1 LNSIFLGVVG
11 LSPDLAQV
19 YIDPIQLSKNSSVP
33 HPMVIP
39 QVADGLAMVEK
50 ITSMKLRFKELEF
63 QPLSSINN
71 AA

>member
-1 LNSIFLGVVG
+1 
-11 LSPDLAQV
+11 
-19 YIDPIQLSKNSSVP
+19 
-33 HPMVIP
+33 MVIP